1 MHIQSPNPA
10 SLSSA
15 NGSARRGQ
23 QIHTL
28 KPPPPPHLRACELS
42 PMVAWAAPP
51 PRAPSPPPAPRPAP
65 AATAPGTDAPAVI
78 GGPGDKATGGV
89 QGQEA
94 VMQGTSRTVR
104 GSRGI
109 HAELMEGGRHA

>member
-28 KPPPPPHLRACELS
+28 KPPPPPTSGLVSSARWWPGRRPPHARPLHLQRLGQHPLRQHPELTHL
-42 PMVAWAAPP
+42 
-51 PRAPSPPPAPRPAP
+51 PSLGGQVTRP
-65 AATAPGTDAPAVI
+65 
-78 GGPGDKATGGV
+78 
-89 QGQEA
+89 QGE
-94 VMQGTSRTVR
+94 SRVR
-104 GSRGI
+104 K
-109 HAELMEGGRHA
+109 L